1 LKNQFTLIALAAC
14 FSGTVFA
21 QDVVKIGHVAPLS
34 GPIAHL
40 GKDNEYG
47 ARLAIEELNAKGIT
61 IGGKKSNSNCWPK
74 MMQPIPSRA
83 QPQPKNWLT
92 KKSMVWWVT

>member
-1 LKNQFTLIALAAC
+1 MFIFILNHFLKGIILKNQFTLIALAAC
-14 FSGTVFA
+14 FTGNVFA
-21 QDVVKIGHVAPLS
+21 QDIVKIGHVAPLS

-61 IGGKKSNSNCWPK
+61 IGGKKVK
-74 MMQPIPSRA
+74 FGQ
-83 QPQPKNWLT
+83 
-92 KKSMVWWVT
+92 